1 MYIIHSVNLDKSGVT
16 EKVPSKQYF
25 YWQEKDAL
33 RTGQRPVLTKNGT
46 EYTGF
51 SFKNWNTSKF
61 GNGFAYFNDID
72 LMLNDNLTLYAI
84 YEDDV
89 KPYGVITVT
98 PTVWED
104 TNGLVTVTAED
115 EGSGL
120 SKIVLVRQSLVTGK
134 RNTVATYNCNGA
146 NTKYVTYRQREEGE
160 FIFIA
165 YVYDM
170 DGNASVFTSQ
180 RMKIDKSNPQ
190 IHGLENTNTDW
201 TNIAPV
207 ISVNAT
213 DYLYGTT
220 YTAAGVNS
228 VLIIDDMGNIV
239 ARGTNNATFTLTEKY
254 EGTHTFTIR
263 VYDNI
268 GHETT
273 DSVTTHYDITAS
285 AMNGTESTRV
295 DNSVYVQDN
304 IIDQMIDD
312 YYTNSR
318 YANDSSGVKNVVL
331 YECRD
336 GELKEVKN
344 SNTRKDFAS
353 PSNQNAFHE
362 KYTIKEKDKNVE
374 YYLLVA
380 TDFAGNKTVKK
391 ITSQRYI
398 LTLMRTSIDK
408 STYVL

>member
-1 MYIIHSVNLDKSGVT
+1 
-16 EKVPSKQYF
+16 
-25 YWQEKDAL
+25 
-33 RTGQRPVLTKNGT
+33 
-46 EYTGF
+46 
-51 SFKNWNTSKF
+51 
-61 GNGFAYFNDID
+61 
-72 LMLNDNLTLYAI
+72 
-84 YEDDV
+84 
-89 KPYGVITVT
+89 
-98 PTVWED
+98 
-104 TNGLVTVTAED
+104 
-115 EGSGL
+115 
-120 SKIVLVRQSLVTGK
+120 
-134 RNTVATYNCNGA
+134 
-146 NTKYVTYRQREEGE
+146 
-160 FIFIA
+160 
-165 YVYDM
+165 
-170 DGNASVFTSQ
+170 
-180 RMKIDKSNPQ
+180 
-190 IHGLENTNTDW
+190 
-201 TNIAPV
+201 
-207 ISVNAT
+207 
-213 DYLYGTT
+213 
-220 YTAAGVNS
+220 
-228 VLIIDDMGNIV
+228 MGNIV

-273 DSVTTHYDITAS
+273 DSVTTHYDITAP

-318 YANDSSGVKNVVL
+318 YANDSSGVKSIVL
-331 YECRD
+331 YECRE

-344 SNTRKDFAS
+344 SNTRKDFVG
-353 PSNQNAFHE
+353 PNNQNAFHE

-408 STYVL
+408 STYEL